1 MSKNMDFP
9 SSKKS
14 SYSQIAQQ
22 NLPTEQLTSYIPV
35 PGPQGPQGDPGAQGP
50 RGLKGD
56 KGDKGEQ
63 GPKGDPGKDGRNGKD
78 GKDGKS
84 YLPVYNQDAGWA
96 RYVDP
101 NPSQVPLGA
110 TRGVD
115 GWVAF
120 TISPG
125 YGTNEKF
132 LPRESVSL
140 YNSNSKKINLK
151 HLELGS
157 QIEVTYN
164 FKVETFSNNTE
175 LWARTFFP
183 GTENTST
190 TLVGVLKYQYEYD
203 ISITHK
209 VYLDNEIDRANGFVP
224 QLRADMDSVA
234 KLTSIEVSV
243 S

>member
-1 MSKNMDFP
+1 MDFP

-22 NLPTEQLTSYIPV
+22 SLPSEQSISYIPV
-35 PGPQGPQGDPGAQGP
+35 PGPAGPQGDPGSQGP
-50 RGLKGD
+50 RGPKGD
-56 KGDKGEQ
+56 KGDRGEA

-78 GKDGKS
+78 GKT

-96 RYVDP
+96 RYLDESP
-101 NPSQVPLGA
+101 IGVPIGA
-110 TRGVD
+110 TRGSD
-115 GWVAF
+115 GWVTF
-120 TISPG
+120 GINPG
-125 YGTNEKF
+125 PDSVEKF

-140 YNSNSKKINLK
+140 YNVNSKKTNLK

-183 GTENTST
+183 GSKKSST
-190 TLVGVLKYQYEYD
+190 TLVGVLKYQYEYE
-203 ISITHK
+203 ISVTHK
-209 VYLDNEIDRANGFVP
+209 VYLDSDIDRASGFVP
-224 QLRADMDSVA
+224 QLRADMESVA
-234 KLTSIEVSV
+234 KLVSIEISV